1 MAILKRSVFIII
13 SKTTI
18 YWHLPSA
25 IPQEVP
31 CKTWLV
37 AIIKEESKHILA
49 NYKKSGPVP
58 DDHNARVLWEKTW
71 LNEAMRQ
78 REPDTDEI
86 DHNAVPPPAVRVK
99 RERLVWAKSL
109 SSETRDRPINL
120 ETPSPSP
127 KKKARGSD
135 DPSND
140 IPDDIPNPD
149 FGSEADQARG
159 SNDISND
166 IPNPDFRL

>member
-1 MAILKRSVFIII
+1 M
-13 SKTTI
+13 
-18 YWHLPSA
+18 
-25 IPQEVP
+25 
-31 CKTWLV
+31 
-37 AIIKEESKHILA
+37 
-49 NYKKSGPVP
+49 
-58 DDHNARVLWEKTW
+58 
-71 LNEAMRQ
+71 
-78 REPDTDEI
+78 
-86 DHNAVPPPAVRVK
+86 PPPAVRVK

-135 DPSND
+135 DLSND
-140 IPDDIPNPD
+140 IPYPD

-166 IPNPDFRL
+166 IPNPYFGCEAEQDSIEEELERLVKEQEEEEDAMDVASPSS

>member
-1 MAILKRSVFIII
+1 M
-13 SKTTI
+13 
-18 YWHLPSA
+18 
-25 IPQEVP
+25 
-31 CKTWLV
+31 
-37 AIIKEESKHILA
+37 
-49 NYKKSGPVP
+49 
-58 DDHNARVLWEKTW
+58 
-71 LNEAMRQ
+71 
-78 REPDTDEI
+78 
-86 DHNAVPPPAVRVK
+86 PPPAVRVK

-135 DPSND
+135 DLSND
-140 IPDDIPNPD
+140 IPNDIPYPD

-166 IPNPDFRL
+166 IPNPDFGCEAEQDSIEEELERLVKEQEEEDAMDVASPSS